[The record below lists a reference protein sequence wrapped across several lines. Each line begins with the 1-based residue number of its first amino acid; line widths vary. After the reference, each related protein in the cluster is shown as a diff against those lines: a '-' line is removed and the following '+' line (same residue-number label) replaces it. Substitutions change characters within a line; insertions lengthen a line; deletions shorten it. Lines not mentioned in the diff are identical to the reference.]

1 MTRKSIPLVASD
13 VVERAD
19 VRMVQRRRW
28 PALRAR
34 TCPGVRLPRQVIG
47 QDLDGHR
54 SIEPR
59 VAGPIDLAHPTG
71 ADERDDLV
79 VAQAGAGSQGHGG
92 FRVIATGT
100 RLRVARV
107 SLCE

>member
-1 MTRKSIPLVASD
+1 MTRASGCCD
-13 VVERAD
+13 RCID
-19 VRMVQRRRW
+19 
-28 PALRAR
+28 
-34 TCPGVRLPRQVIG
+34 

-59 VAGPIDLAHPTG
+59 VARLIDLPHPAR

-79 VAQAGAGSQGHGG
+79 VAQAGAGSQGHDG
-92 FRVIATGT
+92 FRVMATGP